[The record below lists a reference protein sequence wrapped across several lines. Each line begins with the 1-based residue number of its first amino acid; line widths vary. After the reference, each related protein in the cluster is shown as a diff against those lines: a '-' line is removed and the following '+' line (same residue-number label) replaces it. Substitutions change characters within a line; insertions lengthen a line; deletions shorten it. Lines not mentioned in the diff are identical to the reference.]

1 MAPRQR
7 ASGRYNSSEDL
18 PDLDCMF
25 DRLLNQI
32 HNVHKNRQN
41 DPKPFEVL
49 WKKTCT
55 ELGKQKNATTYA
67 QWKQQ
72 SIIKNA
78 SDYQALS
85 SEIADTWANTTEGT
99 EDDGL
104 QTCSFAAAERF
115 DELISQQEALKPRAK
130 INIDEILEVSIA
142 YWIEA
147 RNAFNGKD
155 SIRALH
161 ALLECNFYLG
171 MTYSPKTESEAKRE
185 IASKASVAPRDALE
199 QITYEVMLNFIVP
212 KDLESAQYL
221 PEKIVE
227 QIRIHPG
234 GADALQAYDDHIQI
248 KNPTE
253 ELIDHRFAD
262 AIAKWG
268 KSGKPYKRMKPA
280 YDRIL
285 KEFKEQQ
292 PRKATTKKGK
302 SKATS

>member
-1 MAPRQR
+1 
-7 ASGRYNSSEDL
+7 
-18 PDLDCMF
+18 MF

-41 DPKPFEVL
+41 NPKPFEVL

-55 ELGKQKNATTYA
+55 ELRKQKNATTYA

-104 QTCSFAAAERF
+104 QTCSFASAERF

-185 IASKASVAPRDALE
+185 VASKAPTAQRDAIQE
-199 QITYEVMLNFIVP
+199 IAFEVMRNFTIP
-212 KDLESAQYL
+212 DGITSPQGLR
-221 PEKIVE
+221 EKIVE
-227 QIRIHPG
+227 QIRMHPG
-234 GADALQAYDDHIQI
+234 GNEAMQVYDDQI
-248 KNPTE
+248 REGNPAHE
-253 ELIDHRFAD
+253 EIDYRLGI
-262 AIAKWG
+262 AIARWARPG
-268 KSGKPYKRMKPA
+268 TPHERIATTYH
-280 YDRIL
+280 RIL
-285 KEFKEQQ
+285 NEFKQKRASEKQTQSKKKVKQ
-292 PRKATTKKGK
+292 PA
-302 SKATS
+302 S